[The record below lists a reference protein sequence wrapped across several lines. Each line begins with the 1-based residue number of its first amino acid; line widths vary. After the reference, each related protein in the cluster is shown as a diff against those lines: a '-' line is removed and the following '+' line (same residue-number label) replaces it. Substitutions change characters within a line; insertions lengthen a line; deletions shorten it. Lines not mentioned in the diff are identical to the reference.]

1 MKSIEEKVPV
11 HLDKVHPLLLKRW
24 SARSFS
30 EKVIVQEDLNTL
42 LEAASW
48 AASSMN
54 EQPWRYLYAFR
65 GEPAFDRF
73 WNCLM
78 DGNKPWAKN
87 ASVLMLSLANKHMV
101 KNGAYNRHYLY
112 DTGAANTNLLLQAAE
127 MDIYGHQMGGFHM
140 EQTVREFDLD
150 DRWEPAVFIALG
162 YLDDPEKL
170 EEPFLTREISSR
182 TRRPL
187 NEFTEHVK

>member
-1 MKSIEEKVPV
+1 MKSIEEKVP
-11 HLDKVHPLLLKRW
+11 HIDSIHPLLLKRW

-30 EKVIVQEDLNTL
+30 EKMIVQEDLNTL

-101 KNGAYNRHYLY
+101 KNGADNRHYLY

-140 EQTVREFDLD
+140 DKALSEFALD
-150 DRWEPAVFIALG
+150 DNWEPAVFIALG